1 MSGVE
6 RFLDRDGRLRV
17 MPRKAADRRAALE
30 WLAERFE
37 RGRDYTEREVGVV
50 LDAAHAFGDPAWLR
64 RDLFEAGL
72 LNRETDG
79 RRYWRP

>member
-1 MSGVE
+1 VSGLE

-17 MPRKAADRRAALE
+17 MPRKAADRRAVLE
-30 WLAERFE
+30 WLAQRFE
-37 RGRDYTEREVGVV
+37 TGRDYTEKEVGVV

-72 LNRETDG
+72 LDREPDG
-79 RRYWRP
+79 SRYRRR